1 MDKVIHILGSGP
13 MGLGVAYQ
21 LIKKGY
27 KPLIFE
33 ADDRIGGMT
42 ASFDFNGIDIERFYH
57 FHCKTDDAFFQILKE
72 LDLTTK
78 FHWQKTKMG
87 FWYKNKIHPWATPI
101 DLLKFPDLNFIQKL
115 RYALHAFISTKRSDW
130 KSLDQINA
138 RDWLI
143 KSLGYQTYEILW
155 KKLFDLKFYQYANK
169 VSAAWIWS
177 RIKRTG
183 LSRKNMFQEELG
195 YLEGGSQTLLDE
207 MKNFILK
214 NGGKIKLKS
223 KVNLVNIENNRIK
236 NLIINGKKISS
247 NKVIS
252 TIPIPYVNKI
262 IPDLPILFAKKYDQI
277 KNIGVVCVIAKLKK
291 NISKHFWLNINDPK
305 MDIPG
310 IIEYTNLRKI
320 SNISIA
326 YIPFYMPQD
335 NKKFKDEDSVF
346 VSKVIRYIQ
355 KLNPNIRKD
364 DFIDIKVNRYF
375 YSQPVC
381 EINHAELL
389 PPIKTTI
396 EGLFIADTSFYYP
409 EDRGISESIKLGKKI
424 VEDYF

>member
-13 MGLGVAYQ
+13 MGLGVAYH

-389 PPIKTTI
+389 PPINTPI

>member
-1 MDKVIHILGSGP
+1 

-143 KSLGYQTYEILW
+143 KSLGYQTYEVLW

-277 KNIGVVCVIAKLKK
+277 KNIG
-291 NISKHFWLNINDPK
+291 NW
-305 MDIPG
+305 
-310 IIEYTNLRKI
+310 
-320 SNISIA
+320 
-326 YIPFYMPQD
+326 
-335 NKKFKDEDSVF
+335 
-346 VSKVIRYIQ
+346 RY
-355 KLNPNIRKD
+355 NFR
-364 DFIDIKVNRYF
+364 
-375 YSQPVC
+375 
-381 EINHAELL
+381 
-389 PPIKTTI
+389 
-396 EGLFIADTSFYYP
+396 
-409 EDRGISESIKLGKKI
+409 
-424 VEDYF
+424 

>member
-1 MDKVIHILGSGP
+1 MSKIIHILGSGP

-21 LIKKGY
+21 LVKKGY
-27 KPLIFE
+27 KPVIFE
-33 ADDRIGGMT
+33 ADDRVGGMT

-57 FHCKTDDAFFQILKE
+57 FHCKTDDAFFQILTE
-72 LDLTTK
+72 LNIKNK

-87 FWYKNKIHPWATPI
+87 FWYKNKIHPWASPI
-101 DLLKFPDLNFIQKL
+101 DLLKFPYLNIIQKL
-115 RYALHAFISTKRSDW
+115 RYALHAFISIKRRDW
-130 KSLDQINA
+130 NSLDQINA
-138 RDWLI
+138 KDWLI
-143 KSLGYQTYEILW
+143 KSLGPQTYEILW
-155 KKLFDLKFYQYANK
+155 KKLFDLKFYKYADK

-183 LSRKNMFQEELG
+183 LSRKNIFQEELG
-195 YLEGGSQTLLDE
+195 YLEGGSQTLLAE
-207 MKNFILK
+207 MKNFILQ
-214 NGGKIKLKS
+214 NGGEIKLKS
-223 KVNLVNIENNRIK
+223 KVNLVGIEKNRIK
-236 NLIINGKKISS
+236 NILINGKQISS

-262 IPDLPILFAKKYDQI
+262 IPDLPTSFAMKYDHI
-277 KNIGVVCVIAKLKK
+277 KNIGVVCVIVKLKK

-320 SNISIA
+320 PNISIA

-335 NKKFKDEDSVF
+335 NKKFKDEDSIF
-346 VSKVIRYIQ
+346 ANKVIRYIQ
-355 KLNPNIRKD
+355 KINPDILKD
-364 DFIDIKVNRYF
+364 DFLDIKVNRYF

-381 EINHAELL
+381 EINHVELL
-389 PPIKTTI
+389 PPIKTPV

-424 VEDYF
+424 VDDYF